1 LVAVPFKGRIGRGF
15 GCIVIWAWFMFS
27 FISKCI
33 FIVYS
38 SIPTVNYVYWFPKI
52 TVTCLN
58 SQIYKYS
65 VLVFIQKKRIRW
77 IYGDVCVYYIFSCV
91 CLWCVFMYLYL
102 GLCPW
107 FVCHISFFTWLL
119 IGFFLSLAS
128 LKMIELLTTQHW
140 DTAWRCFIV
149 FCS

>member
-1 LVAVPFKGRIGRGF
+1 LVAVPFKGRIDRGF

-77 IYGDVCVYYIFSCV
+77 IYGDVCVCYIFSCV